1 MPTTDQV
8 KGIVERLVA
17 VLLTW
22 LVAKGHIG
30 KDDALEYGP
39 IVIGVA
45 AALYAWWVN
54 RPKAIV
60 QSAAAL
66 PGTTVVT
73 TPELASGTPEQNI
86 LSTSTN
92 KVVGPAPAVGP
103 SSAGTTADDLNRE
116 ELARHQ
122 RG

>member
-17 VLLTW
+17 VLLVW

-30 KDDALEYGP
+30 KDEALEYGP
-39 IVIGVA
+39 IAIGIVSA
-45 AALYAWWVN
+45 IYAWYVN
-54 RPKAIV
+54 RPKAIM

-73 TPELASGTPEQNI
+73 TPEMAKSTPEPNI
-86 LSTSTN
+86 VSTTTN
-92 KVVGPAPAVGP
+92 TVVDSATGRENVGVKP
-103 SSAGTTADDLNRE
+103 
-116 ELARHQ
+116 
-122 RG
+122 

>member
-30 KDDALEYGP
+30 KDEALEYGP
-39 IVIGVA
+39 VAIAIVS
-45 AALYAWWVN
+45 ALYAWWIN

-60 QSAAAL
+60 QSAASL

-73 TPELASGTPEQNI
+73 TPEMARSTPEPNVV
-86 LSTSTN
+86 STATN
-92 KVVGPAPAVGP
+92 TVVD
-103 SSAGTTADDLNRE
+103 TATL
-116 ELARHQ
+116 
-122 RG
+122 GVKP